1 MNHMVSIL
9 QSKIQKPFYWMV
21 WKHGRITSLN
31 LHTEFLISGYENNLL
46 FVAIYKRR
54 NPFYKI

>member
-9 QSKIQKPFYWMV
+9 QSKVQKPFYWVV

-31 LHTEFLISGYENNLL
+31 LHTEFLLSGYEKNLL
-46 FVAIYKRR
+46 FVGIYKR
-54 NPFYKI
+54 